1 MIHQELFSNT
11 HHIRND
17 SANLD
22 SIKNNLQLD
31 SSSDDSTFPSD
42 SAKSDSESNPV
53 SSRNMVP
60 EIISSPN
67 AEDIE
72 EPKSKQVSSFNQNP
86 ETSTVI
92 NHNQIIA

>member
-1 MIHQELFSNT
+1 
-11 HHIRND
+11 
-17 SANLD
+17 
-22 SIKNNLQLD
+22 
-31 SSSDDSTFPSD
+31 
-42 SAKSDSESNPV
+42 
-53 SSRNMVP
+53 MVP